1 MAFAEKTVVS
11 PDKSRAEIE
20 ALLRRYGATE
30 FGSAWSAD
38 GRALIQFSASG
49 RLLRFE
55 LTLPSPN
62 EKRFTLRPNSSY
74 RLRPAA
80 LAREAHEQEV
90 RRLWRA
96 LALVVKAKLEAVQ
109 SGITTFESEFLAHIV
124 MPDGKTVGQHVAPT
138 IAAAY
143 ETGRVRAL
151 LPAFTG
157 GEE

>member
-1 MAFAEKTVVS
+1 MTRFAEKTSVS
-11 PDKSRAEIE
+11 PDKSKAEIE
-20 ALLRRYGATE
+20 AMLRRYGATE

-55 LTLPSPN
+55 LTLPKAD
-62 EKRFTLRPNSSY
+62 EERFTLRPNSSW
-74 RLRPAA
+74 RLRPVA

-124 MPDGKTVGQHVAPT
+124 MPDGKTVGDHVRPA
-138 IAAAY
+138 IADAY
-143 ETGRVRAL
+143 ATGRVRAL
-151 LPAFTG
+151 LPERT
-157 GEE
+157 